1 MSDIAELL
9 AVFVHTGVLPTLAV
23 GLVASL
29 TVTAVAVRRR
39 WLEAPTWL
47 VFGAGPLSG
56 GRSRLHLFREGG
68 SAARG
73 GDRLVT
79 RPDWPVWS

>member
-47 VFGAGPLSG
+47 VFGAAL
-56 GRSRLHLFREGG
+56 
-68 SAARG
+68 
-73 GDRLVT
+73 
-79 RPDWPVWS
+79 